1 MEDPGSNICIFL
13 PFSLL
18 LFSLSLSSTYI
29 FYYFCMQR
37 RTMLLH
43 FSDFSIYMHPLN
55 SITYS
60 CRPFYTCICTCL
72 HTHTLSVIFKKTLNS
87 VILCGQI
94 RMLLLLEKSV
104 LFVFFCNEHSVATS
118 FIFFM
123 QVFYQLLFWN
133 VDLWLLP
140 SSNIFFIPSHLHQ
153 QQLSLCEFC
162 IYFGKEQEKL

>member
-60 CRPFYTCICTCL
+60 CRPFYTCMHL
-72 HTHTLSVIFKKTLNS
+72 LAHTLYLSFSKRLNS

-104 LFVFFCNEHSVATS
+104 LSVFFCNDHSVAT
-118 FIFFM
+118 FHL
-123 QVFYQLLFWN
+123 FYAS
-133 VDLWLLP
+133 V
-140 SSNIFFIPSHLHQ
+140 
-153 QQLSLCEFC
+153 LSAFVL
-162 IYFGKEQEKL
+162 